1 MVKEKFHEYYFL
13 EEDYNFLVF
22 LLSEKSYAFFSEGIP
37 SNFLEDIFVS
47 NETAYVL
54 YYLKDKVVCFDTI
67 NQTFEEL

>member
-22 LLSEKSYAFFSEGIP
+22 LLSEKSYVFSEGIP